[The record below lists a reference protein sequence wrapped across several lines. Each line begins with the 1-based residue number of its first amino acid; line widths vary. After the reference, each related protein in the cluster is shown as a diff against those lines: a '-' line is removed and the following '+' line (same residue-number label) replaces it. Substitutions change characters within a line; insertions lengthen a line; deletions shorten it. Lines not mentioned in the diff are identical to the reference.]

1 MITARSL
8 TTAAILASIATGASA
23 AGLSNGN
30 FEASTTSLS
39 AWSAGSAVVNTA
51 TPITGL
57 VSATIPTGGT
67 GLLSQDFSPTV
78 GDALTEFTLTFRFRL
93 AANPV
98 ADTNNS
104 RIRIRGEAGQD
115 FITLCLDNTGVRS
128 FSGTWSDDLTGL
140 PTLAANTPYYLRIVG
155 TSLGTASRS
164 YQIGFSTDG
173 TTWTT
178 KSSTRFHSTT
188 SPAFGRLDFDG
199 TTNGI
204 TLDDITLLNSTP
216 PAAPSIATHPAS
228 TTIPGNSIATLSVSA
243 TGTAPLSYQWYQGN
257 TGVTTTPVGT
267 DSTTYSTPSLSVT
280 TSYWVRVTNSLG
292 SADSNTATVT
302 VTAPDKIVNISGVY
316 PHLTMTNAHLECG
329 VGAVVPWA
337 GKLWAMTYGPHLPNG
352 STDKLYEINPDL
364 SRVIRA
370 ESVGG
375 TPANRFIHTAS
386 NQLNIGPY
394 FVDATRNVRVLRPAG
409 SSTGVIPGRLTGSAA
424 HLTDPNRM
432 YIFTMEDGL
441 YDVNPSD
448 LSYIVRYPD
457 VQSTGDK
464 FLHGYHGKGCYT
476 GQGRF
481 VATNNGRNWNNGDPT
496 GPGGVLAT
504 WDGVTVAENGGNYL
518 SGPGGFFYSN
528 NTDTGTP
535 ATPQSQYM
543 AGWDQVSLTQH
554 CEASGPGGIYGNP
567 NPATDPVWSTGFD
580 AKSVL
585 LHVMENQEWK
595 LWRLPKGSY
604 THDGS
609 HGWHTEWPRIRPLDP
624 GDPDTVYLM
633 HMHGLFFD
641 FPKSFSAANFAGLR
655 PMSSY
660 YKMPTDYCMFEGR
673 IVMGKNDASQF
684 DNALALKN
692 QSNLWFGDLETI
704 EQAWGAPTGHGAVW
718 MNESVAAGEISDPF
732 LIHGFTQ
739 RTLHLRN
746 NGSTATDVTVQTSA
760 GTDTWTTARTVSVP
774 ANGYVHELLGDLT
787 APWVRLQSSAASGNL
802 TAFFHLHSPYPH
814 HTPAS
819 AVSDEFAA
827 LADIRDTRSMSD
839 GIIRVTNTAALELE
853 FASSR
858 TSSGGTVST
867 HRYHRI
873 GGPMELADVTNAT
886 AESSLRT
893 TAALTQEFGSD
904 SASAWVSEG
913 GTRFRLPKLDP
924 LYDAPFAA
932 GWARGIREAVTER
945 ELLNCHGTFYEVP
958 RDNSGGMRK
967 MRALATHGKR
977 ITDFASWRGLLVL
990 TGVLDDAPTSDRLV
1004 RNADG
1009 TAALWLG
1016 EIDDIWRMGEPRGKG
1031 GPWKESNVAAST
1043 PSDPYLMYGYDRKE
1057 LTLTSTQ
1064 ATTITV
1070 EVDILATNTWS
1081 TYQTFQLAAGE
1092 TLTHLF
1098 PSGYHA
1104 HWVRVSSSAAT
1115 TATAQFT
1122 YGPADTRDAFLDWA
1136 RENQLAT
1143 GSGRAAIADQDPDAD
1158 GMSTLMEFLTNGNPA
1173 AFDPNPITFTSNGAS
1188 IILRDLEETENIIT
1202 ALEFSN
1208 TLEPGSW
1215 STRPDDV
1222 SPAASQTGVPTGFT
1236 RYQIVTHPEE
1246 SRLFVRL
1253 RAS

>member
-1 MITARSL
+1 MPTRFPLLPIFLAFL
-8 TTAAILASIATGASA
+8 TLPADAVPFV
-23 AGLSNGN
+23 NGN
-30 FEASTTSLS
+30 FEASTSSLTS
-39 AWSAGSAVVNTA
+39 WSAGAATVNTA
-51 TPITGL
+51 TPISGA
-57 VSATIPTGGT
+57 VSATIPTNGT
-67 GLLSQDFSPTV
+67 PVLSQDFSPTP
-78 GDALTEFTLTFRFRL
+78 GDALTEFTLSLRFRL
-93 AANPV
+93 ASAPV
-98 ADTNNS
+98 ADANHG
-104 RIRIRGEAGQD
+104 RIRIRGEGGQD
-115 FITLCLDNTGVRS
+115 FITLAFDNTGIRS
-128 FSGTWSDDLTGL
+128 FSGAWADDLIGL
-140 PTLAANTPYYLRIVG
+140 PVIAANTPYHLRISG
-155 TSLGTASRS
+155 TALATASRS
-164 YQIGFSTDG
+164 YRIAFSVDG
-173 TTWTT
+173 VNWVMKT
-178 KSSTRFHSTT
+178 STRFHATT

-199 TTNGI
+199 TSNGI
-204 TLDDITLLNSTP
+204 TLDDITILNTLP
-216 PAAPSIATHPAS
+216 PSPPLVATHPAAAS
-228 TTIPGNSIATLSVSA
+228 IPGNNSHILTVAAS
-243 TGTAPLSYQWYQGN
+243 GTAPLSYQWYQGAAGD
-257 TGVTTTPVGT
+257 TSTPVGLNSAT
-267 DSTTYSTPSLSVT
+267 FITPVLNAT
-280 TSYWVRVTNSLG
+280 TSFWVRVTNSLG
-292 SADSNTATVT
+292 SADSNTAEIT
-302 VTAPDKIVNISGVY
+302 VTAPDKVVNISGVY
-316 PHLTMTNAHLECG
+316 PHLVMTNTHLECG

-364 SRVIRA
+364 SRVIRG

-394 FVDATRNVRVLRPAG
+394 FIAADRTVRVLRPAG
-409 SSTGVIPGRLTGSAA
+409 ATTGVIPGRLTGSSA

-441 YDVNPSD
+441 YDVNPTD
-448 LSYIVRYPD
+448 LTYITRYPD
-457 VQSTGDK
+457 VQGTGDK

-504 WDGVTVAENGGNYL
+504 WDGTTVAENGGNYL
-518 SGPGGFFYSN
+518 AGPGGFFYSN
-528 NTDTGTP
+528 NPDAGTP
-535 ATPQSQYM
+535 VAPQPQYM
-543 AGWDQVSLTQH
+543 AGWNQVSLTQH
-554 CEASGPGGIYGNP
+554 CEATGPGGISGNP
-567 NPATDPVWSTGFD
+567 NPATDPIWSTGFD

-585 LHVMENQEWK
+585 LHVMENQQWK

-624 GDPDTVYLM
+624 ADPQTVYLM

-641 FPKSFSAANFAGLR
+641 FPKTFSAANFAGLR

-704 EQAWGAPTGHGAVW
+704 ENAWGAPTGHGAVW
-718 MNESVAAGEISDPF
+718 MNDAIAAGENSDPF

-746 NGSTATDVTVQTSA
+746 AGTSATAISIQTSN
-760 GTDTWTTARTVSVP
+760 GTDSWTTARTVSVP
-774 ANGYVHELLGDLT
+774 ANASAHEILSDLS
-787 APWVRLQSSAASGNL
+787 APWVRLQSSAASSNF

-839 GIIRVTNTAALELE
+839 GIIRVMNTTALELE

-858 TSSGGTVST
+858 TSSTGAISS

-873 GGPMELADVTNAT
+873 GGPMELTDVANPT
-886 AESSLRT
+886 AENTLRT
-893 TAALTQEFGSD
+893 SAALTQEFGSD
-904 SASAWVSEG
+904 AASAWVTEG
-913 GTRFRLPKLDP
+913 STRFRLPKLDP

-990 TGVLDDAPTSDRLV
+990 TGVLDDAPASDRLV

-1031 GPWKESNVAAST
+1031 GPWKDSSVAANT
-1043 PSDPYLMYGYDRKE
+1043 ASDPYLMYGYDRKE
-1057 LTLTSTQ
+1057 LTLSSTQ

-1070 EVDILATNTWS
+1070 EVDVLATNSWS
-1081 TYQTFQLAAGE
+1081 TYQTFQLSAGE
-1092 TLTHLF
+1092 TLTHVF
-1098 PSGYHA
+1098 PTGYHA
-1104 HWVRVSSSAAT
+1104 HWVRLRSSAAT

-1136 RENQLAT
+1136 REHGIPT
-1143 GSGRAAIADQDPDAD
+1143 GSGRAAISMLDEDKD
-1158 GMSTLMEFLTNGNPA
+1158 GIASLLEFLTHGDPN
-1173 AFDPNPITFTSNGAS
+1173 AFDANPIVFEGNEAS
-1188 IILRDLEETENIIT
+1188 ILLRDLPSSESILTR
-1202 ALEFSN
+1202 LEFSN
-1208 TLEPGSW
+1208 NLEAGSW
-1215 STRPDDV
+1215 SPRPADV
-1222 SPAASQTGVPTGFT
+1222 VPAASQAGVPAGFT
-1236 RYQIVTHPEE
+1236 RHRILTQPEE
-1246 SRLFVRL
+1246 ARLFVRL
-1253 RAS
+1253 RAQ